1 MATRRH
7 KRRHTKKRRGGSTRK
22 TKLNKAKRL
31 HMAFGKQRAFAF
43 ANR

>member
-1 MATRRH
+1 MS
-7 KRRHTKKRRGGSTRK
+7 TKKRHNKRKRRGTTRK

-31 HMAFGKQRAFAF
+31 HMAFGKQRALAF